1 MTQPAASSP
10 TRHQDEAGNIRE
22 GSSLE
27 HQRNPASRLWAA
39 GIAAAGIPAGLLWW
53 LLAPGGL
60 NLVSG
65 NAALASGTNTEVWL
79 PRDLVLAG
87 LSLVAGCLVAVLLAG
102 RKDGGSGRMLVLS
115 VAASGAAAVLAWQT
129 GLLAGLWLGGPQD
142 TSDSASVAFSL
153 RSYAVLLLWPA
164 AVAGGYF
171 AISLLELLHRP
182 RDGGADTGGV

>member
-1 MTQPAASSP
+1 
-10 TRHQDEAGNIRE
+10 
-22 GSSLE
+22 
-27 HQRNPASRLWAA
+27 
-39 GIAAAGIPAGLLWW
+39 
-53 LLAPGGL
+53 
-60 NLVSG
+60 
-65 NAALASGTNTEVWL
+65 
-79 PRDLVLAG
+79 
-87 LSLVAGCLVAVLLAG
+87 
-102 RKDGGSGRMLVLS
+102 MLVLS